1 MQGVHMI
8 LNPGLSW

>member
-1 MQGVHMI
+1 MQDVHMI